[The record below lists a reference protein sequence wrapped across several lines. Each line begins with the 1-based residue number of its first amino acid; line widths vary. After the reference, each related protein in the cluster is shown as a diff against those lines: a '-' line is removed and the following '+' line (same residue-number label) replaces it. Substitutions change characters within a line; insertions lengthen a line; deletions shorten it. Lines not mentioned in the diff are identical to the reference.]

1 MRDRVAA
8 VIGLMLCVGCS
19 AVGASPSAVAP
30 AASTAQTSPTADPP
44 PSAVPTAAPAP
55 TPDLVELGRQYLAL
69 LEPVNRHVC
78 SFDEG
83 MNADLARYTEFVRI
97 IAENE
102 RAFTDALRAMEFP
115 LEMQAHV
122 DARIEAGAAYHSVM
136 TLIAAAT
143 TFAEANA
150 LGPRSEEAN
159 FAARDASNLIRG
171 DLGLPG
177 SPTCE
182 EVLAGD

>member
-1 MRDRVAA
+1 MRGLLCGWSIPVGGGPSGIDGANVSDCRPAA
-8 VIGLMLCVGCS
+8 VGS
-19 AVGASPSAVAP
+19 SK
-30 AASTAQTSPTADPP
+30 
-44 PSAVPTAAPAP
+44 AAPAP

-171 DLGLPG
+171 DSGLPG